1 MIGFMAIYKSI
12 PTFVIISYETASL
25 PFHKLLWTSCYPK
38 FWHFVNNKNVFHV
51 VYATISIN
59 CSKRIKAWPQKR
71 KPCLMN
77 KKMLLLRWNESALE
91 WLVFLNITF
100 IWNYWP
106 IKVKSSSWNDDQF
119 QQYLWETNMN
129 Q

>member
-1 MIGFMAIYKSI
+1 
-12 PTFVIISYETASL
+12 
-25 PFHKLLWTSCYPK
+25 
-38 FWHFVNNKNVFHV
+38 
-51 VYATISIN
+51 
-59 CSKRIKAWPQKR
+59 
-71 KPCLMN
+71 MN